1 LYSASGEAKIDISPQ
16 KMSTHLS
23 QEQIKRLC
31 EDLVYQVGYAFYD
44 VPYIILLNL
53 MVLLE
58 V

>member
-1 LYSASGEAKIDISPQ
+1 MSA
-16 KMSTHLS
+16 HLS

-53 MVLLE
+53 MVQIE